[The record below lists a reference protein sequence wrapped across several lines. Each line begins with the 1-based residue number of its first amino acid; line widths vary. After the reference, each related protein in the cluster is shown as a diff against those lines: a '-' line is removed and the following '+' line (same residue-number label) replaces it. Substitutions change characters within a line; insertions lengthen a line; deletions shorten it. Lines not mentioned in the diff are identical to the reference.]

1 MALVKILNLKIKY
14 PLEEETMKKSLVIF
28 IIFLAAAMLNGCILT
43 HTPKEDPVIMSTGV
57 AQTFTVSVFP
67 APKNFVW
74 YVDDVVDPAAT
85 GKTYSY
91 ILNNVLPSTH
101 TIKVVANHFLLPAD
115 VQTWNIQHEGS
126 NRPPVASAGPDQ
138 KAHVKRTVTLN
149 GSGSTDPDGNIVSY
163 LWEQTG
169 GPNVML
175 SNPGAIQPQFL
186 AEVPASSSLTFK
198 LTVTDVGG
206 LSSNDTCI
214 VSFYEETWGMF
225 MQDSKHTGRSPY
237 IGAQTNNVKWSFMT
251 TGKYV
256 YSSPTIGANGMV
268 YVGEWGDQGVGY
280 TFPSKVYALDGD
292 TGAEIWSFLTQ
303 NWIWG
308 APAIGTDGTV
318 YVASDD
324 TILYALDGMT
334 GDLKWSFAAGD
345 SIWGSPTIGAD
356 GTVYFGSWDGYIY
369 ALDGATGDP
378 KWSYDTLS
386 LVICT
391 PAIGADG
398 TVYVGDM
405 SGNVIAIDGETGED
419 KWVYVMGLPGSDQ
432 VYGSPS
438 IGADGTVYI
447 GGWNSGKLFALDGAT
462 GVKKWEYNTGSGI
475 WTCPAIGADGTVYV
489 GSYYNGKLT
498 ALDGATGAFKWA
510 FAAAGRYMVSSP
522 AIGADGTVYVGDM
535 INPPGTPSK
544 VYALDGATGAVKWDY
559 LVGDRVESSPA
570 IGAVGTVYI
579 GSKDGNVD
587 AFGD

>member
-1 MALVKILNLKIKY
+1 
-14 PLEEETMKKSLVIF
+14 MKKSLVIF
-28 IIFLAAAMLNGCILT
+28 IMLLAAAMLNGCILT
-43 HTPKEDPVIMSTGV
+43 HTPTEDPVVLAPGV
-57 AQTFTVSVFP
+57 AKTFSVTVFP
-67 APKNFVW
+67 APLKYVW
-74 YVDDVVDPAAT
+74 SVDGVVDTAAT

-91 ILNNVLPSTH
+91 MLNGVLPSKH
-101 TIKVVANHFLLPAD
+101 TINVSASHYLLNPD
-115 VQTWNIQHEGS
+115 THTWNIQYDGT

-138 KAHVKRTVTLN
+138 KAHVRRIVTLD
-149 GSGSTDPDGNIVSY
+149 GSGSIDPDNNIVSY
-163 LWEQTG
+163 LWEQTD
-169 GPNVML
+169 GPTVML
-175 SNPGAIQPQFL
+175 SDPGTIQPQFL
-186 AEVPASSSLTFK
+186 ADVSASSSLTFK
-198 LTVTDVGG
+198 LTVTDAGG
-206 LSSNDTCI
+206 LSSSDTCI

-237 IGAQTNNVKWSFMT
+237 IGAQTNNVKWAFPT
-251 TGKYV
+251 IGKYV

-280 TFPSKVYALDGD
+280 TFPSYVYALDSD

-324 TILYALDGMT
+324 KNLYALDGMT

-356 GTVYFGSWDGYIY
+356 GTVYFDSWDGYVY
-369 ALDGATGDP
+369 AIDPATGDP
-378 KWSYDTLS
+378 KWSYDTMS
-386 LVICT
+386 LVICS

-398 TVYVGDM
+398 TVYIGDM
-405 SGNVIAIDGETGED
+405 SGNVTAINGATGGY
-419 KWVYVMGLPGSDQ
+419 KWGYVMGLPGSDQ
-432 VYGSPS
+432 VWGSPS

-462 GVKKWEYNTGSGI
+462 GAKKWEYNTGSGI

-535 INPPGTPSK
+535 INPPGTPSN
-544 VYALDGATGAVKWDY
+544 VYALDGATGAVKWQY

-570 IGAVGTVYI
+570 ISADGKVYI
-579 GSKDGNVD
+579 GSKDGKVY
-587 AFGD
+587 AFGN